1 MTSAITP
8 QVTHPPLPV
17 AEHILPREN
26 GYGVH
31 EVAAVTLGEFTGR
44 VWRHVHRDRDGTR
57 FEFGPRSTA
66 WLTRQAADSA
76 RARSGC
82 ASWLLWPRRPQTS
95 SGKPGRGSG
104 TRQRV
109 G

>member
-8 QVTHPPLPV
+8 QVTHPPLPA

-44 VWRHVHRDRDGTR
+44 VWRTCTATETAHVSNLGHDRRLG
-57 FEFGPRSTA
+57 
-66 WLTRQAADSA
+66 
-76 RARSGC
+76 
-82 ASWLLWPRRPQTS
+82 
-95 SGKPGRGSG
+95 
-104 TRQRV
+104 
-109 G
+109 